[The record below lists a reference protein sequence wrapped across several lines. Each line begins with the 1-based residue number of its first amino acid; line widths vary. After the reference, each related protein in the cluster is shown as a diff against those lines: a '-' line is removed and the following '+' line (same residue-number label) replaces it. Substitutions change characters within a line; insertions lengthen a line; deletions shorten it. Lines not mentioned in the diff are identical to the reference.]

1 MEKKDI
7 ILFVNNLPSAAL
19 ESFKE
24 YKKATKQKLR
34 IAVIRDSR
42 RKSAQS
48 GKKNPD
54 VDIQLSCDLSDSEKI
69 AETLLPYHDEIKAV
83 TCRGDAHIDAF
94 KQIIPNV
101 PYLRTPTSESLDW
114 SVDKIKMRK
123 RFHTHDKSITPK
135 FMVVKDAKKKT
146 LTEIAK
152 KIKFPLI
159 IKPANLVMSMLVTK
173 CYHEEELEKDLKKV
187 LRKAKKVYAENGRK
201 GTPQILVE
209 EFIEGEMYS
218 VDAYVTARGKIYFLP
233 LVHVTTGKQIGRDDF
248 YSYKALTPTTLRK
261 PAVENAEAV
270 AKTALKA
277 LGLRSST
284 AHIELMKTDAG
295 WKVVEIGPR
304 IGGFRHDLYR
314 LAFGVDHGANDI
326 RIRIP
331 EKPVISK
338 KRLGHAC
345 AMKFYPEKEGVLTQ
359 LKGIKKIHQIKSV
372 KKVKQNKKVGDK
384 CLFAK
389 HGGVSVVNVILFN
402 KERSKLLA
410 DMRRIEKSL
419 TIVTK

>member
-1 MEKKDI
+1 MDKKNI

-19 ESFKE
+19 ESFVA
-24 YKKATKQKLR
+24 YKKASKQKLR

-42 RKSAQS
+42 RRSARA
-48 GKKNPD
+48 GKKNEAI
-54 VDIQLSCDLSDSEKI
+54 DIELSCDLSDSEKV
-69 AETLLPYHDEIKAV
+69 AETLLPFHDEIKAV

-94 KQIIPNV
+94 KKVIPNV

-114 SVDKIKMRK
+114 SIDKIKMRK
-123 RFHTHDKSITPK
+123 RFASHKRSITPK
-135 FMVVKDAKKKT
+135 FMVVRDAKKKT
-146 LTEIAK
+146 IAEIAK

-159 IKPANLVMSMLVTK
+159 IKPSGLFMSMLVTK
-173 CYHEEELEKDLKKV
+173 CYHEEELEKELKKV
-187 LRKAKKVYAENGRK
+187 LRKAKKVYADNGK
-201 GTPQILVE
+201 NETPQILVE

-218 VDAYVTARGKIYFLP
+218 VDAYITARGRIYFCP

-261 PAVENAEAV
+261 PAIEQAEAV
-270 AKTALKA
+270 AKSAIKA

-284 AHIELMKTDAG
+284 AHIELMRTDSG
-295 WKVVEIGPR
+295 WKVVEVGPR
-304 IGGFRHDLYR
+304 IGGFRHDLYK
-314 LAFGVDHGANDI
+314 LAFGIDHGANDI
-326 RIRIP
+326 RIRVP
-331 EKPVISK
+331 EQPVVSK
-338 KRLGHAC
+338 KKLGYAC
-345 AMKFYPEKEGVLTQ
+345 AMKFYPEKEGLLTQ
-359 LKGIKKIHQIKSV
+359 LKGIKKIQEFKSV
-372 KKVKQNKKVGDK
+372 KKVKQNKKIGDK

-410 DMRRIEKSL
+410 DVRRIEKSL